1 MEGSH
6 SEAIFKSLN
15 LSPQLFTNEV
25 LNTVDDLLDEAF
37 SFFLQTASAQ
47 LMITDGTDRS
57 AELTRGVT
65 YIRNLTQL
73 TLDQRLQKWEEY
85 CLRFLFHVPDG
96 FSLPEKNELSRD
108 DDDLLDLDV
117 LTDAELDL
125 QLESL
130 RKKLTS
136 VEKENA
142 ELDRKVCAL
151 EKQSLSCNQSS
162 ISIDEALQLYKKNG
176 ATQLF
181 QELTDMA
188 SEFRAKVHNLKRRRV
203 EENQCDRMHASGDG
217 LFGAELEKL
226 QEFLDEVTTL

>member
-37 SFFLQTASAQ
+37 DFFLQQ
-47 LMITDGTDRS
+47 LMITDSTDQS

-96 FSLPEKNELSRD
+96 FSLPEKNELSGD
-108 DDDLLDLDV
+108 GDDLLDLNA
-117 LTDAELDL
+117 LTDAELDM
-125 QLESL
+125 QLESV

-142 ELDRKVCAL
+142 ELDRKVRAL
-151 EKQSLSCNQSS
+151 EKQSLSSNQSS
-162 ISIDEALQLYKKNG
+162 MSIDEALQLYKKHG

-181 QELTDMA
+181 QELTGMA

-203 EENQCDRMHASGDG
+203 EENQCDRVHASGDG
-217 LFGAELEKL
+217 PFGAELEKL